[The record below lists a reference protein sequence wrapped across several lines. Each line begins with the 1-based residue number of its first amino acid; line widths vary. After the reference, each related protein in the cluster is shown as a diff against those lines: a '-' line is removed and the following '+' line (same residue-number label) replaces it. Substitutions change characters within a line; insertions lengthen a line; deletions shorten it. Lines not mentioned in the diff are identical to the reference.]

1 MLKRVL
7 IGCGSLTWPREM
19 GREDVF
25 AEIAEAGYDGVPV
38 GLGLGTPEQVFE
50 LLSTVGLLPAPGYL
64 SGDFWRPED
73 EAAILDKAAA
83 QAKFMQEMRCTE
95 IYLGPGGFEGYTTSR
110 GLTRRETAG
119 HVKPDDRMTDEEFEQ
134 FARTVNKVG
143 EITLEYDVRSC
154 FHNHV
159 GSVIETREEID
170 RLFDLVDRDVVFQ
183 GPDIGH
189 LVWAGVDPIQF
200 CQDYAED
207 IKSVHI
213 KDIDP
218 DVLAQGV
225 EASWD
230 YGQFSDHG
238 IFAELGEGCV
248 DFPAIFEILKG
259 VGYEGWM
266 IVETDRTQKPSALE
280 SATISREYLQSLGM

>member
-19 GREDVF
+19 DREDVF

-38 GLGLGTPEQVFE
+38 GLGLGTPEQV
-50 LLSTVGLLPAPGYL
+50 LALISTVGLLPAPGYL
-64 SGDFWRPED
+64 AGDFWRPED

-95 IYLGPGGFEGYTTSR
+95 IFLGPGGFEDYITER
-110 GLTRRETAG
+110 GLSRRQIAG
-119 HVKPDDRMTDEEFEQ
+119 HVKPEDMMTDEEFEQ
-134 FARTVNKVG
+134 FAKTVNQVG
-143 EITLEYDVRSC
+143 EVTLEYGVRSC

-170 RLFDLVDRDVVFQ
+170 RLFEMVDRDVVFQ

-189 LVWAGVDPIQF
+189 LVWAGADPIQF
-200 CQDYAED
+200 CKDYAED
-207 IKSVHI
+207 IQSMHI

-218 DVLAQGV
+218 DVLLQGV
-225 EASWD
+225 DASWD
-230 YGQFSDHG
+230 YGQFADHG

-248 DFPAIFEILKG
+248 DFLAIFEILKD
-259 VGYEGWM
+259 VGYDGWI
-266 IVETDRTQKPSALE
+266 IVETDRTQKSTALE
-280 SATISREYLQSLGM
+280 SATISREYLRSLGM